1 MIAQSNDSIVG
12 FADLSTSETRTGSG
26 VPCLSVLIPVY
37 NWDARPLLEKIIKEA
52 KALSIAGR
60 IEIFVLDDGSS
71 DPISSAG
78 NDAFCSGHQ
87 QPYLEYSCL
96 EHNLGRSAIRNILAS
111 KASGNFLL
119 FLDCD
124 VLPDTNDFI
133 GKYLLLAEK
142 NSFDVV
148 CGGIS
153 YRTRILNEPEYDYH
167 AYLGNRKEV
176 KPASERNNEPWRH
189 ILTSNI
195 MVRKSVFKATPF
207 DERFTGYGYED
218 IEWGVR
224 LAKKYRILH
233 IDNTASHLGLVTKAK
248 AYEKM
253 CNSVPNYLL
262 LRELCPEA
270 FAVSAISKVVG
281 PLAGCSVTVLDFLDR
296 ILKRR
301 FLECRLNNRLAFILF
316 QLNFAVLLAR
326 SLKQRNSRAG
336 MH

>member
-1 MIAQSNDSIVG
+1 M
-12 FADLSTSETRTGSG
+12 DLSI
-26 VPCLSVLIPVY
+26 LIPVY
-37 NWDARPLLEKIIKEA
+37 NWNVTLLLKRLFQEIETCD
-52 KALSIAGR
+52 LSSQVEVI
-60 IEIFVLDDGSS
+60 VLEDGST
-71 DPISSAG
+71 DVKTYTDNVEFISE
-78 NDAFCSGHQ
+78 NLKQ
-87 QPYLEYSCL
+87 YLTSERL
-96 EHNLGRSAIRNILAS
+96 EQNVGRSMIRNLLAS
-111 KASGNFLL
+111 KATGNFLL

-124 VLPDTNDFI
+124 VLPDTDDFI
-133 GKYLLLAEK
+133 RKYISLAEED
-142 NSFDVV
+142 SFDVV

-195 MVRKSVFKATPF
+195 MVRKSVFLGTPF
-207 DERFTGYGYED
+207 NERFTGYGYED

-262 LRELCPEA
+262 MRDICPEA
-270 FAVSAISKVVG
+270 FVASAISKAVDL
-281 PLAGCSVTVLDFLDR
+281 LARCSLPALNFLDR
-296 ILKRR
+296 TLKRR
-301 FLECRLNNRLAFILF
+301 FLAGRSGSRFAFVLF
-316 QLNFAVLLAR
+316 QLNFAVLLALA
-326 SLKQRNSRAG
+326 LKRAR
-336 MH
+336 